1 MNYVKL
7 IHLWLTT
14 KPENKATV
22 TFGTVDYALHL
33 VQKQPT
39 IVMIR
44 VLTKDTLYPL
54 SQSAAGT
61 LWCSNI
67 IPKEEKDLAMF
78 ALELD
83 NA

>member
-7 IHLWLTT
+7 IRLWLTT

-22 TFGTVDYALHL
+22 TYDTVDYALHL

-44 VLTKDTLYPL
+44 VLSKDSLYQL
-54 SQSAAGT
+54 SEGAAGT
-61 LWCSNI
+61 LWSSNI